1 MARNVEWQQG
11 HARGMTAVR
20 QGADE
25 YAKELGVNP
34 ATSVSGGYDIQDE
47 TVFHASYREW
57 LRLMAQGTA
66 KPASGTGSA
75 K

>member
-1 MARNVEWQQG
+1 MPVDRAQIHQNCAASPPGNFGRCTFIP
-11 HARGMTAVR
+11 HR
-20 QGADE
+20 
-25 YAKELGVNP
+25 P